1 MPAELDDQI
10 FRSWQDYRDIAIR
23 RRWWILLS
31 TFLVW
36 AAVWGVSWL
45 LPPNYQSEALVLIEQ
60 QKVPDQ
66 YVMPNVS
73 ASLQDRLQ
81 SISQQILSRTR
92 LQATIN
98 RFHLYPQ
105 TFVLGGL
112 LKSSDPVEQMRKD
125 IAIDLV
131 RASSHPGEFTAFK
144 IRYSAGS
151 PELAQQVNGELTSL
165 FVTENVEAQQHLSED
180 TTSFLESQLADA
192 RVKMAEQE
200 AKVAE
205 FKARHLGEL
214 PSQLESNVQIL
225 TGIQAQLQNTH
236 QALDSARQQK
246 LYQESLLQQYES
258 VQTDLG
264 SGDNRNGT
272 AGGTADLALTPG
284 RSLERE
290 LMDLRLRLK
299 DLQSRYTDAYPDVVA
314 LKGRITDIEQMK
326 RSNGEVMAANP
337 NSRKTDNATKLAA
350 MDNVQ
355 PISSTAIMQL
365 ESQLK
370 ANQLEIQNYQ
380 QHEID
385 LESQISAYRARLNM
399 TPETEQELTS
409 ISRGYEESKSNY
421 NSLLQKQMQSQLA
434 TSLELRQKGEQFRVV
449 DPPSLPKKPIAPNHL
464 RFSLVGLALGI
475 VLGFG
480 IAALLEQTDVRVR
493 QEKDLKALVP
503 VRVLVSIPRV
513 STPGGRDDRVA
524 GWWLEIGAVTIMVTL
539 IAIGNLYAAY
549 KR

>member
-1 MPAELDDQI
+1 M
-10 FRSWQDYRDIAIR
+10 W
-23 RRWWILLS
+23 
-31 TFLVW
+31 V
-36 AAVWGVSWL
+36 AVWGVSWL

-151 PELAQQVNGELTSL
+151 PQFAQQVNGELTSL
-165 FVTENVEAQQHLSED
+165 FVTENVEAQQQLSQD

-192 RVKMAEQE
+192 RAKMAEQE

-236 QALDSARQQK
+236 QALDSAKQQK

-258 VQTDLG
+258 VQTELG

-314 LKGRITDIEQMK
+314 LKGRITDIEQMR

-409 ISRGYEESKSNY
+409 ISRGYEESRSNY

-449 DPPSLPKKPIAPNHL
+449 DSPSLPKKPIAPNHL

-475 VLGFG
+475 ILGFG